1 MMGEISSTKNGNII
15 LENRK
20 KLTVSGIRDVESFLS
35 EKIILVTDD
44 GNLTV
49 TGAEMKVKK
58 LSVENGEAVVEGEI
72 SGCVYSKGKSERES
86 FLKRV
91 LK

>member
-1 MMGEISSTKNGNII
+1 MGEISSVKNGNII

-20 KLTVSGIRDVESFLS
+20 KLTVSGIKDVESFFP
-35 EKIILVTDD
+35 EKIVFVTDD

-49 TGAEMKVKK
+49 SGAEMKVKK

-72 SGCVYSKGKSERES
+72 SGCVYSSGKDNRES

-91 LK
+91 FR